1 MNARLPICLLALV
14 LALPL
19 AVAGCGNS
27 GPLVLPEAV
36 PADALVDSDD
46 QDVDQHDVDEH
57 DVDEQDVDATEPVE
71 DNATTDDSIEEPGAD
86 PIPEVGGDDDGND

>member
-14 LALPL
+14 IVLPL

-27 GPLVLPEAV
+27 GPLVMPDAV
-36 PADALVDSDD
+36 PADTPIDSDD
-46 QDVDQHDVDEH
+46 QA
-57 DVDEQDVDATEPVE
+57 VDATEPVE
-71 DNATTDDSIEEPGAD
+71 DDATTDDTIEELGAD

>member
-36 PADALVDSDD
+36 PADAPVDSDD
-46 QDVDQHDVDEH
+46 QDVDERDVDER
-57 DVDEQDVDATEPVE
+57 DVDATEPVE
-71 DNATTDDSIEEPGAD
+71 DDATTDDTIEEPGAD

>member
-36 PADALVDSDD
+36 PADAPVDSDD
-46 QDVDQHDVDEH
+46 QDVDEH
-57 DVDEQDVDATEPVE
+57 DVEERDVDATEPVE
-71 DNATTDDSIEEPGAD
+71 DDATTDDTIKEPGAD